1 LRFLKKWGWM
11 IGCEGK
17 GKEVKRGRDKERR
30 KRLEEG

>member
-1 LRFLKKWGWM
+1 M